1 MSRGGCRCYPVTQDE
16 LTIKALANTSAF
28 ITLEMLAW
36 SFDKLD
42 RQVLERAG
50 GLLKMQSPAAR
61 HKISADHI
69 VIGIVSAAI
78 VLSLFMAIFY
88 AVGESS
94 AMGVYMKNALEQ
106 YPSSGSIQQGS
117 VERPKPA
124 IEPLSLVPS
133 NIKDFNTNAHHET
146 PGSDGR
152 AAEAIYQPQGDQFT
166 QIMPLNS
173 YVLVSYQDSDEQ
185 AAKEIR
191 KTLEGR
197 FPKDRKDIQI
207 EAQHASSGFSNDR
220 GSYFTGWV
228 YQGFS
233 VKIITTYINAVPANP
248 KTGLQKVGDILSQRI
263 NVYISNP
270 KYRKGD
276 QTN

>member
-1 MSRGGCRCYPVTQDE
+1 M
-16 LTIKALANTSAF
+16 
-28 ITLEMLAW
+28 
-36 SFDKLD
+36 
-42 RQVLERAG
+42 
-50 GLLKMQSPAAR
+50 KMQSPAAR

-69 VIGIVSAAI
+69 VIGIVAAAI
-78 VLSLFMAIFY
+78 VLSLFTAIFY

-94 AMGVYMKNALEQ
+94 AMGVYTKDALEQ
-106 YPSSGSIQQGS
+106 HPSPGSMQQS
-117 VERPKPA
+117 RAEKPKPT

-133 NIKDFNTNAHHET
+133 NIKDFSTNAHHET

-152 AAEAIYQPQGDQFT
+152 AAEAIYQPQGDRFT
-166 QIMPLNS
+166 QVMPLNS
-173 YVLVSYQDSDEQ
+173 YVLVSYQDNDEQ
-185 AAKEIR
+185 AAQEIR

-207 EAQHASSGFSNDR
+207 ETLRASSGFSNDS

-248 KTGLQKVGDILSQRI
+248 EIGLQKVGDILSQRI
-263 NVYISNP
+263 NLYISNP

>member
-1 MSRGGCRCYPVTQDE
+1 MP
-16 LTIKALANTSAF
+16 
-28 ITLEMLAW
+28 
-36 SFDKLD
+36 
-42 RQVLERAG
+42 
-50 GLLKMQSPAAR
+50 SPAAK

-78 VLSLFMAIFY
+78 ALSVFTAIFY

-94 AMGVYMKNALEQ
+94 AMGVYTKNALEQ
-106 YPSSGSIQQGS
+106 QHTSPGSMQQGS
-117 VERPKPA
+117 TEKPKPA
-124 IEPLSLVPS
+124 IEPLGLVPA
-133 NIKDFNTNAHHET
+133 NIKDFSTNAHHET

-173 YVLVSYQDSDEQ
+173 YVLVSYQGGDEQ
-185 AAKEIR
+185 AAQELR

-197 FPKDRKDIQI
+197 FPKDHKDIRIDMRQ
-207 EAQHASSGFSNDR
+207 ASSGFSNDS
-220 GSYFTGWV
+220 GSYFIGWV

-248 KTGLQKVGDILSQRI
+248 KTGLQKVGDILSQRL
-263 NVYISNP
+263 NLYISNP